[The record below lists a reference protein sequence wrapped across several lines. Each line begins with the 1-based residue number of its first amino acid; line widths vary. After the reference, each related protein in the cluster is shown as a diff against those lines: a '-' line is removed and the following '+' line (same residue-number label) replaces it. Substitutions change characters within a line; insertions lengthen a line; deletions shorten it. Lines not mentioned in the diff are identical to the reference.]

1 MTENKPLKGKILYW
15 NETTGDIETTNGRY
29 FLETKAENGKYVEIL
44 LKSDVQSAVQGL
56 LQEIDKAIKYYTV
69 QNAINESTFRD
80 ERIEG
85 LKIARNLIKKW
96 FPDVFERGGENEA
109 KKDYGIPQTTDG
121 KVIRWFVDTFEVR
134 K

>member
-1 MTENKPLKGKILYW
+1 MKENEPLKGKRKDLLHREIVNVEL
-15 NETTGDIETTNGRY
+15 GRL
-29 FLETKAENGKYVEIL
+29 FLV
-44 LKSDVQSAVQGL
+44 SDVQSAVQGL

-109 KKDYGIPQTTDG
+109 KED
-121 KVIRWFVDTFEVR
+121 
-134 K
+134 